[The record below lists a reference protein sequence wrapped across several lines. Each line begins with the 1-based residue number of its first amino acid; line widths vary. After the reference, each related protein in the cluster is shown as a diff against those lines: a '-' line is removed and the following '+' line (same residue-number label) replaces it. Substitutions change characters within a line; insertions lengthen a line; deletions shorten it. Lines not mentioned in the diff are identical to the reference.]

1 MSEKKFS
8 LKRLAGDVGGSAV
21 QGATTGAVTA
31 ALVPD
36 PTGYT
41 ILIMSATGAVVG
53 VAGGTVGSL
62 WGVMTDD
69 PYGEPSMGSAAL
81 FSSVVG
87 LAISTVLLFSVI
99 LLGDGRI
106 DMDIALIVIVFL
118 SSVLSTAGGFLIEDI
133 NARKR
138 KEKESE
144 KDWL

>member
-21 QGATTGAVTA
+21 QGAVTGAA
-31 ALVPD
+31 AGAMVPD
-36 PTGYT
+36 PTGSS
-41 ILIMSATGAVVG
+41 ILIAAVTGGVVG
-53 VAGGTVGSL
+53 VVGGAVGSL

-87 LAISTVLLFSVI
+87 LAISTLLLFAAV

-106 DMDIALIVIVFL
+106 DMDRALVVIVFL
-118 SSVLSTAGGFLIEDI
+118 SSALSTASGFLFEDL
-133 NARKR
+133 NARKERR
-138 KEKESE
+138 KERG
-144 KDWL
+144 